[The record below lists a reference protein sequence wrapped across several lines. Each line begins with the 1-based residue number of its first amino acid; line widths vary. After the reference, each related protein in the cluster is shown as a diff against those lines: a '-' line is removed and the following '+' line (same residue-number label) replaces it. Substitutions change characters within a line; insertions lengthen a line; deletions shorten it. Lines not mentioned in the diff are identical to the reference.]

1 MLLFMILAM
10 VSGKIHSL
18 SIAELFTYEQIGRHK
33 DFVGLVTALAI
44 FIKIGAF
51 SFGGG
56 IATTVGVCGIVSGSG
71 TAIAS
76 MGVASLAA
84 CGPAGWA
91 VLGIAAV
98 GAAATGAATVA
109 AAKR

>member
-1 MLLFMILAM
+1 MEIVLCNGF
-10 VSGKIHSL
+10 GEL
-18 SIAELFTYEQIGRHK
+18 STNEIEQIEGGK
-33 DFVGLVTALAI
+33 WYDAVLA
-44 FIKIGAF
+44 
-51 SFGGG
+51 FGGG